1 MQQKKN
7 WIYIIILVVLPL
19 LMFTHLFLGEVQFD
33 FNILKSFLFQFDQ
46 KNVNHL
52 LILEFRL
59 PRMVTALV
67 TGSGLSLAGL
77 LMQTLFQNQLAGP
90 SILGINSGASLFT
103 ALMIITGIPILNSD
117 FSLAGSALIGAFIF
131 GLIILFLSF
140 ILTSKLSLL
149 LVGVMIGGFTSAMI
163 TILQITGDAFQ
174 LKQFTLWSM
183 GSLQQ
188 TDLHQII
195 YLILAF
201 GIGLIGSFLLV
212 KPLNA
217 LVLGEEN
224 AKMLGVNIQQV
235 RIFVIIVTSILTG
248 VLTAFCGPIAFVG
261 LAVPNLVK
269 IIFKTQNHKQLMFA
283 TVLIG
288 ALFLLLCDV
297 LVQIIWND
305 IQLPINAI
313 TSLIGAPVVIAIII
327 KKMR

>member
-1 MQQKKN
+1 
-7 WIYIIILVVLPL
+7 
-19 LMFTHLFLGEVQFD
+19 
-33 FNILKSFLFQFDQ
+33 
-46 KNVNHL
+46 
-52 LILEFRL
+52 
-59 PRMVTALV
+59 
-67 TGSGLSLAGL
+67 
-77 LMQTLFQNQLAGP
+77 
-90 SILGINSGASLFT
+90 
-103 ALMIITGIPILNSD
+103 
-117 FSLAGSALIGAFIF
+117 
-131 GLIILFLSF
+131 
-140 ILTSKLSLL
+140 
-149 LVGVMIGGFTSAMI
+149 MIGGFTSAMI

-188 TDLHQII
+188 TDLNQII

-201 GIGLIGSFLLV
+201 GIGLVGSFLLV